1 MTLLDHGRAVIS
13 LLLVALNTL
22 FWGVPVYL
30 LTLVKLVFRSRAWQ
44 QRLALALMRTVNF
57 WIHGNLWIQRVML
70 RIQWD
75 IQGTEGLRMDE
86 WYFVNCNHQSWADLP
101 ILLEVFTGRIP
112 FPKIFAKQELIWL
125 PIIGQALWAMDYP
138 FMRRYSRE
146 ERRRHPEKAGRDREA
161 ARRACRKYR
170 HTPVA
175 ILNFPEGTR
184 FTAAKHRRQAS
195 PYRHLLRPRA
205 GGLAYAL
212 EALEGR
218 IRRLLDVTI
227 VYPQGETRF
236 WAYVGGRVRRV
247 VVRVRQVDI
256 PERLLKGDYHS
267 DPEFRAAFQAWL
279 GGQWR
284 LKDDL
289 IDDLLKRGAA
299 AGWNT
304 PGS

>member
-1 MTLLDHGRAVIS
+1 MTLLDHCRAVAG

-22 FWGVPVYL
+22 FWGIPVYL
-30 LTLVKLVFRSRAWQ
+30 LTLVKLVFRRASQ
-44 QRLALALMRTVNF
+44 QEQLARALMRTVNV

-101 ILLEVFTGRIP
+101 ILLEVFTGIIP
-112 FPKIFAKQELIWL
+112 FPKIFTKQELIWL

-146 ERRRHPEKAGRDREA
+146 YRERHPHKAGKDREA
-161 ARRACRKYR
+161 TRRACRKYR

-184 FTAAKHRRQAS
+184 FTAAKHRQQAS
-195 PYRHLLRPRA
+195 PYRHLLRPKA

-227 VYPQGETRF
+227 IYPEGETRF
-236 WAYVGGRVRRV
+236 WAYVSGQVRRI
-247 VVRVRQVDI
+247 VVRVRQIEI
-256 PERLLKGDYHS
+256 PARFLQGDYHS
-267 DPEFRAAFQAWL
+267 DPEFRAGFQAWL
-279 GGQWR
+279 GEQWQH
-284 LKDDL
+284 KDDL
-289 IDDLLKRGAA
+289 LDRHLKRTAPPA
-299 AGWNT
+299 EA
-304 PGS
+304 P